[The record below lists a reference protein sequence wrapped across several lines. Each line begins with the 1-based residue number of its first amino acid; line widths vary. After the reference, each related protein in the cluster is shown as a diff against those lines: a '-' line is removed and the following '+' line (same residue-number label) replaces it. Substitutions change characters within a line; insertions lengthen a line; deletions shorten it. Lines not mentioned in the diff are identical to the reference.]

1 MKCLSINLGNQS
13 SVGGFCILVICIN
26 TKYPNAL
33 NVQTPHL
40 LKYGALDKTFKVDLF
55 VNKISQKTNKS
66 LFTLSRQD
74 FTTTIVASWAYMV
87 T

>member
-1 MKCLSINLGNQS
+1 MSINLGNQS

-40 LKYGALDKTFKVDLF
+40 LKYGALDKTLRSAYLSIKLVKRLIKAYSPLVD
-55 VNKISQKTNKS
+55 KT
-66 LFTLSRQD
+66 LRPR
-74 FTTTIVASWAYMV
+74 
-87 T
+87 